1 MCTHFR
7 YIIEKTGAVHDFMLP
22 SGGIDIA
29 RTGGV
34 IPCAFIK
41 GKSEGYVV
49 SRRDVRDDLGK
60 FLRIEVVLR

>member
-7 YIIEKTGAVHDFMLP
+7 YIIEKTGEVHDFMLP
-22 SGGIDIA
+22 SGGNDNA
-29 RTGGV
+29 RTGGIV
-34 IPCAFIK
+34 PCVFIK

-49 SRRDVRDDLGK
+49 SRRDVRDCLGK